1 VSAVAVFVFLVSVYY
16 FLTNVRHTFRDV
28 LPGAVTATIFLAAS
42 FQVLPIYARVTSDFI
57 TLRAFSGLPI
67 LLIWLYL
74 MANMIV
80 FGAEVNWWFARR
92 REAPREE
99 VPGLA

>member
-1 VSAVAVFVFLVSVYY
+1 MK
-16 FLTNVRHTFRDV
+16 HTLRDV
-28 LPGAVTATIFLAAS
+28 LPGAITATVFLATTY
-42 FQVLPIYARVTSDFI
+42 QVLPIYARVTSDLV

-80 FGAEVNWWFARR
+80 FGAEVNWWLARR
-92 REAPREE
+92 REQPED

>member
-1 VSAVAVFVFLVSVYY
+1 M
-16 FLTNVRHTFRDV
+16 NHTLRDV
-28 LPGAVTATIFLAAS
+28 LPGTITATIFLAAS
-42 FQVLPIYARVTSDFI
+42 FQVLPVYARVTSVFV

-92 REAPREE
+92 RGGEEPEE